1 MTERMVETDGV
12 ELCTEPFGDPDAPP
26 VLLLMGIGGSMLWW
40 DEAFCRMLADRGRFV
55 IRYDL
60 RDAGRSVTY
69 EPGRPGYTGQDL
81 VRDVVGVLDGYDL
94 PSAHL
99 VGLSA
104 GGGIAQEVAL
114 CFPDRVRSLVL
125 LGTSP
130 VTAVDRPL
138 PPPSDAYLRFVRE
151 VEVDWSS
158 PASVVEYQVAYSRVL
173 AGAVR
178 PFDERAARQL
188 AEAEATRARDLAA
201 LQNHDLVAASDAG
214 VDAPLSSIAVPTL
227 VLHGSEDPAFPP
239 DHGRALA
246 EAIPGAQ
253 FLLLDGAGHGLER
266 PDWDVVATALAEH
279 TEPPGAT

>member
-130 VTAVDRPL
+130 VTAVDRRL

-178 PFDERAARQL
+178 PFDERAAPRTTTSWPRPTPASMRRCRRSPSPRWCSTAARTRRSHRTT
-188 AEAEATRARDLAA
+188 AERWPRRSPA
-201 LQNHDLVAASDAG
+201 
-214 VDAPLSSIAVPTL
+214 LSSSSSTAPGTASSDPT
-227 VLHGSEDPAFPP
+227 GTSSPPPSPSTPNPPAPPDPASP
-239 DHGRALA
+239 
-246 EAIPGAQ
+246 
-253 FLLLDGAGHGLER
+253 
-266 PDWDVVATALAEH
+266 
-279 TEPPGAT
+279 